1 MLDLDVID
9 DPAVAITALDPLRAR
24 LLAELHE
31 PASAATLAARVGL
44 PRQKV
49 NYHLRSLEEH
59 GLARQVGER
68 KRGGLTERLL
78 QSTAASY
85 VVSPAAMAEAA
96 SRPERIADRLSAR
109 YLIAV
114 AARVV
119 REVGDLVR
127 GADAAGKPLATLTLD
142 AEVRFRSAAE
152 RAEFTE
158 QLTTAVTDLVA
169 QFHDEHAEDGR
180 WHRLVVG
187 AHPIAAPE
195 SAPESPQ
202 EDQP

>member
-1 MLDLDVID
+1 MHELDVID
-9 DPAVAITALDPLRAR
+9 DPAAAITALDPLRAR

-31 PASAATLAARVGL
+31 PASAAALAARVAL

-59 GLARQVGER
+59 GLVTQVGER

-78 QSTAASY
+78 QATAASY
-85 VVSPAAMAEAA
+85 VISPAAMAEAA

-114 AARVV
+114 GARLV
-119 REVGDLVR
+119 REVADLVR
-127 GADAAGKPLATLTLD
+127 GADEAGKPLATLTLD

-152 RAEFTE
+152 RAEFTTE
-158 QLTTAVTDLVA
+158 LTSAVSDLVA
-169 QFHDEHAEDGR
+169 RFHDEAAHDGR
-180 WHRLVVG
+180 WHRLVVA
-187 AHPIAAPE
+187 AHPIEQPTT
-195 SAPESPQ
+195 Q
-202 EDQP
+202 EDAP